1 MLIRC
6 LRKRCAG
13 SLVLGTLFGVAVG
26 CGGQI
31 SNMPPTFSAT
41 GSVHYKGGT
50 PVAGGAILFIPLTDN
65 TLSVSG
71 EINDDGSFTLYTVKG
86 SEKTKG
92 APEGAYR
99 VTVQPPILA
108 DHRPVQGI
116 SLTETYRIE
125 PKENTFTIEVTA
137 PGKKP

>member
-1 MLIRC
+1 MMIRGIHPQCAVSLI
-6 LRKRCAG
+6 
-13 SLVLGTLFGVAVG
+13 LVALLAAAVG
-26 CGGQI
+26 CGGQA
-31 SNMPPTFSAT
+31 STMPPTYSAT

-71 EINDDGSFTLYTVKG
+71 EIGDEGSFTLYTVKG

-125 PKENTFTIEVTA
+125 PKENTFTIEVSA

>member
-92 APEGAYR
+92 APEGGYR
-99 VTVQPPILA
+99 VTVQP
-108 DHRPVQGI
+108 
-116 SLTETYRIE
+116 
-125 PKENTFTIEVTA
+125 
-137 PGKKP
+137 

>member
-1 MLIRC
+1 MLVRC

-13 SLVLGTLFGVAVG
+13 CLALAVLLAVAVG
-26 CGGQI
+26 CGGQTI
-31 SNMPPTFSAT
+31 NMPPTYSAT

-86 SEKTKG
+86 SEKAKG

-116 SLTETYRIE
+116 SLTETYRVE

-137 PGKKP
+137 PVKKP